1 MQKNLNTMS
10 SRLPAWLT
18 LGSKGSLRSHLVRG
32 TLGSFALNSCGLVLQ
47 LVTGVLLA
55 QLLGAAG
62 YGTYAYA
69 MALIGLMSVPTVMGL
84 PHLIVRNMAV
94 YQAKNEFSLMRGLL
108 VRGNQ
113 AVFLVAIVMSGAAL
127 SISLAFAEHFD
138 PSRLHTF
145 LISLIL
151 LPLLALMN
159 VRMAAL
165 RGLRHVVL
173 GIMPDTL
180 IRPTLFVFALV
191 VGIFILPSGL
201 SAQWVMI
208 FQVSAMAIAFLV
220 GAFFLMR
227 LLPAEAK
234 TVASKYDTGTWLKSA
249 LPFML
254 LGALQLINKQTDIV
268 MLGLFRSVQEVGI
281 YRAVVQGAVPVAL
294 VLTVVNTVLS
304 PTIAELYA
312 RGDRER
318 LQRVVTLSARA
329 ILAGTLPVALV
340 LIFAGEWLLGV
351 FFGEEFKVGA
361 TALSILCLGQLI
373 NAGMGSVGLILNMTG
388 HERDAAKGIA
398 VAAVLNIVLNA
409 LLIPKFGMEGAAA
422 ASGLSLV
429 SWNLLMFYWVC
440 KRIGVVS
447 TAFRV
452 RSE

>member
-1 MQKNLNTMS
+1 MQESLNTMS
-10 SRLPAWLT
+10 SRLPAWLS

-32 TLGSFALNSCGLVLQ
+32 TLGAFALNSCGLVFQ

-55 QLLGAAG
+55 RLLGAAG

-69 MALIGLMSVPTVMGL
+69 MALIGLMTVPTVIGL

-113 AVFLVAIVMSGAAL
+113 AVFLVSLLIAGAAAA
-127 SISLAFAEHFD
+127 ISLAFAERFD

-145 LISLIL
+145 LIALVL
-151 LPLLALMN
+151 LPFLALMN

-180 IRPTLFVFALV
+180 IRPALFVFTLV
-191 VGIFILPSGL
+191 VGIFILPSRL
-201 SAQWVMI
+201 SPQWAMI
-208 FQVSAMAIAFLV
+208 FQVSVTAIAFLI
-220 GAFFLMR
+220 GAFLLMR
-227 LLPAEAK
+227 LLPVDTK
-234 TVASKYDTGTWLKSA
+234 TAVSDYDTGTWLKSA
-249 LPFML
+249 LPFMF
-254 LGALQLINKQTDIV
+254 LGAMQHINKQTDIV
-268 MLGLFRSVQEVGI
+268 MLGLFRSVEEVGI
-281 YRAVVQGAVPVAL
+281 YRAVVQGVILVGF
-294 VLTVVNTVLS
+294 VLTVVNTVLA

-312 RGDRER
+312 RADRER

-340 LIFAGEWLLGV
+340 LIFGGEWLLGM
-351 FFGEEFKVGA
+351 FFGEEFRVGG

-373 NAGMGSVGLILNMTG
+373 SVGMGPVGVILNMTG
-388 HERDAAKGIA
+388 HERDAARGVA
-398 VAAVLNIVLNA
+398 VAPVLNIVLNA

-440 KRIGVVS
+440 KRTGIVS